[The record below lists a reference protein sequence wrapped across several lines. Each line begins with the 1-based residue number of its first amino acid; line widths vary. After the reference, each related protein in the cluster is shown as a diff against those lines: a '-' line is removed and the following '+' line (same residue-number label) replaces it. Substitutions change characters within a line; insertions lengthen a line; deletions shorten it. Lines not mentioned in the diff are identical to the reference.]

1 MITIV
6 ATTIAI
12 TITITLIAASL
23 FDIDQFLEMNKE
35 KMNSVLDSSGSLS
48 LGNTRG
54 AGSSRDASHNW
65 DVNNNTASLRTLLLH
80 SRAMEKNLISL
91 ESRVDGLLSTITA
104 DMQLDSGDVSSLIL
118 SSFDSSLSIND
129 Y

>member
-6 ATTIAI
+6 ATTTTTTI
-12 TITITLIAASL
+12 TITIALIAASL

-35 KMNSVLDSSGSLS
+35 KMNGVLDSSGSLPV
-48 LGNTRG
+48 GNTRG
-54 AGSSRDASHNW
+54 AGGSRDASHNW

-104 DMQLDSGDVSSLIL
+104 DMQLDSGG
-118 SSFDSSLSIND
+118 
-129 Y
+129 